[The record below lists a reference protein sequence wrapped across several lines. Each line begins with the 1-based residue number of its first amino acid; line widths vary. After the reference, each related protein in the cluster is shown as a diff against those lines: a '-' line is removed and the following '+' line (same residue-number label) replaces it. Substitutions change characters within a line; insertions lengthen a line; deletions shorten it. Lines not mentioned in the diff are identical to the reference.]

1 MKKAGKMNNHFKKI
15 VLTIVVA
22 AFTITMG
29 ILWKMPFENQD
40 KIRENLILTQTNLTR
55 IVALQAKNEAQWEE
69 LLRRLDRIEKKIDEQ
84 NHN

>member
-1 MKKAGKMNNHFKKI
+1 MNNHFKKI